1 MTTISKPIMTIAHKI
16 VENTVPSLKIKEER
30 EQTTLEEFIA
40 KISLILHNLF
50 TKGQL
55 HIDLDDDD
63 VANDVAKVVLEI
75 SMELMGAIEEY
86 QRNGSNNISTK
97 ILVVNIMN
105 IHLEVVIKINDH
117 ALKIEVQE
125 HRRQFW
131 FPQSELL
138 FDINLK
144 HPNTINKYSTAV
156 NKLSDKI
163 TGMSYSKLRFIH
175 SIVQY
180 SQGALINTDAGDYF
194 RKYFMDHA
202 AGHLQQKPSTE
213 FSALLDKYTNN
224 PNAEYDADD
233 NMKLCLFFIKHCND
247 NDQEKVNIKQILRAV
262 KEIDTLTTQNI
273 HFYFRVFGLNS
284 SQTSFLRDIV
294 KAVKAVKAVKLRR
307 KDQKRKKRV

>member
-1 MTTISKPIMTIAHKI
+1 MTIAHKI

-86 QRNGSNNISTK
+86 QRNGSKNILPKRVVLK
-97 ILVVNIMN
+97 IINID
-105 IHLEVVIKINDH
+105 LDVVIKINDH

-125 HRRQFW
+125 YRRHFW

-163 TGMSYSKLRFIH
+163 TGMSYSKLRFIN

-180 SQGALINTDAGDYF
+180 SQGELINTGAGDYL
-194 RKYFMDHA
+194 RKYFMYYA
-202 AGHLQQKPSTE
+202 AGHFKQKPSE
-213 FSALLDKYTNN
+213 RLSALLDKYTNN
-224 PNAEYDADD
+224 PNADYAYVD
-233 NMKLCLFFIKHCND
+233 NMNMYLFFIYHCND
-247 NDQEKVNIKQILRAV
+247 NDQETVNLKQILRAV
-262 KEIDTLTTQNI
+262 QEIDIPTDADI
-273 HFYFRVFGLNS
+273 YSYCRVFGLNS
-284 SQTSFLRDIV
+284 SQTSCLRDIV
-294 KAVKAVKAVKLRR
+294 KAVKEVKLRR
-307 KDQKRKKRV
+307 KNQKSNKKG